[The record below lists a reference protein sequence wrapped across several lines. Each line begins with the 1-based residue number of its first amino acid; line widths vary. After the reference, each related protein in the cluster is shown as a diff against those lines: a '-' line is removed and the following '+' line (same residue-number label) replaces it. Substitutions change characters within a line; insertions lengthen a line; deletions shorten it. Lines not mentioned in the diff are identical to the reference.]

1 MTDQAPVP
9 GSPIDRLVAFFRSL
23 RHFNR
28 SFWVAN
34 ISELFERISYYGMK
48 AFLVLFLVK
57 ALSIDDTTASD
68 IGGWFGLSVWGL
80 AAVSGF
86 LADILGYRKAML
98 MAYALL
104 TAGYLILGY
113 VSGMVPILLALVM
126 VAFGTSLIKPSITG
140 TVQKTC
146 TPGQRAL
153 GFSIYYT
160 LVNIGGALGPKLAGK
175 IRNEAGASGPSMAL
189 TVSAAA
195 VGIAFLLILLLFRE
209 PKEEAGVERR
219 RFRDFA
225 RDFRTV
231 LSNGRFVLL
240 VLMVSLYF
248 SVFWQL
254 YYGLQFYAEKVLH
267 LNDDQIGSLVAIEST
282 TVVCL
287 QVVVGYLV
295 RNMKPMWATFVAA
308 ALSAVSMATI
318 GVGAPIGVAI
328 FVLAIGEIIYSAHF
342 YKYLGSIAPP
352 NQVGMY
358 MGFAFLPIG
367 LGDFFGGFMAGRLFT
382 YCNETLKQPEVMWY
396 VFAGVALVAAV
407 GMRLLARGG
416 EAHPQEAA

>member
-1 MTDQAPVP
+1 VP
-9 GSPIDRLVAFFRSL
+9 GSPFDRLVAFFSSL
-23 RHFNR
+23 RHFNK

-86 LADILGYRKAML
+86 LADVLGYRKAML
-98 MAYALL
+98 LAYALL
-104 TAGYLILGY
+104 AAGYFILGY

-153 GFSIYYT
+153 GFSIYFM
-160 LVNIGGALGPKLAGK
+160 LVNVGGALGPKIAGK
-175 IRNEAGASGPSMAL
+175 IRTDAGESGPSLAL

-195 VGIAFLLILLLFRE
+195 VGIAFVLILLFFRE
-209 PKEEAGVERR
+209 PKAEAGVERR
-219 RFRDFA
+219 KFRDFA

-254 YYGLQFYAEKVLH
+254 YYGLQFYASKVLH

-295 RNMKPMWATFVAA
+295 RNMKPMWATFIAA

-318 GVGAPIGVAI
+318 GIGVPLGVAI

-382 YCNETLKQPEVMWY
+382 YCNDTLKQPEVMWY
-396 VFAGVALVAAV
+396 VFAGVALVAAI

-416 EAHPQEAA
+416 EAQQQAAA

>member
-1 MTDQAPVP
+1 M
-9 GSPIDRLVAFFRSL
+9 SR
-23 RHFNR
+23 
-28 SFWVAN
+28 
-34 ISELFERISYYGMK
+34 
-48 AFLVLFLVK
+48 
-57 ALSIDDTTASD
+57 
-68 IGGWFGLSVWGL
+68 
-80 AAVSGF
+80 
-86 LADILGYRKAML
+86 
-98 MAYALL
+98 
-104 TAGYLILGY
+104 
-113 VSGMVPILLALVM
+113 
-126 VAFGTSLIKPSITG
+126 
-140 TVQKTC
+140 
-146 TPGQRAL
+146 
-153 GFSIYYT
+153 
-160 LVNIGGALGPKLAGK
+160 
-175 IRNEAGASGPSMAL
+175 
-189 TVSAAA
+189 
-195 VGIAFLLILLLFRE
+195 
-209 PKEEAGVERR
+209 KEEAGVERR

-318 GVGAPIGVAI
+318 GARRAHRRGDLRAGDRRDHLLGALLQGT
-328 FVLAIGEIIYSAHF
+328 
-342 YKYLGSIAPP
+342 LGSIAPP

-382 YCNETLKQPEVMWY
+382 YCNETLKAPEVMWY
-396 VFAGVALVAAV
+396 VVFAGVALVAAV

-416 EAHPQEAA
+416 ALSPRRRSGRGGGRAWAGDLQAVRSAVILSCRMTTM